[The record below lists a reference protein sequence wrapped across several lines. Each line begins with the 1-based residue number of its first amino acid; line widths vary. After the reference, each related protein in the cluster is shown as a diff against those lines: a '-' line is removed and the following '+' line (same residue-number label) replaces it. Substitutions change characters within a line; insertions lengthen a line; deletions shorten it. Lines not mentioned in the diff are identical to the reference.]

1 MKKISYQLN
10 TRGKRGTMILMIVL
24 LIILVVILLTKSES
38 ALCAENQ
45 ENKPA
50 ISTMEQDIK
59 ENKKVEIPY
68 KVTGPALEQPLESV
82 VSPNNTAEA
91 PAALTCENVD
101 IENFFDT
108 SLFIGDSRMQGLMIY
123 SGVTG
128 TGYTEP
134 GLDVKSVISKP
145 FVWSNGVKITIPEAL
160 TLTTYDHVFIK
171 LGMNELGWR
180 STDLFIAEYG
190 KFIDIVK
197 NAQPNA
203 KIYVMAILPVTE
215 KKNSDGSVYN
225 NARIAEFNA
234 LIGNMTANKGVNYL
248 NLNLNLS
255 DSNGFLPADATTD
268 GVHLNSAY
276 CKKWIGYIKEAVEND

>member
-38 ALCAENQ
+38 ALCVENQ
-45 ENKPA
+45 ENQPS
-50 ISTMEQDIK
+50 ISAMEQDIK
-59 ENKKVEIPY
+59 ENKKSMGI
-68 KVTGPALEQPLESV
+68 G
-82 VSPNNTAEA
+82 
-91 PAALTCENVD
+91 
-101 IENFFDT
+101 NFFDT

-160 TLTTYDHVFIK
+160 TLTTYDRVFIK

-180 STDLFIAEYG
+180 STELFISEYG

-225 NARIAEFNA
+225 NARIAEFNE